1 MLELYKNI
9 KKLREENDLSQE
21 ELAKRVGY
29 SDKSMISRI
38 ESGKVDLTQ
47 NKILLFA
54 DVFKV
59 TPGELMGDT
68 IRTME
73 ERIQEHND
81 LIRAYEKAPEYIQ
94 KTINDLLGL

>member
-38 ESGKVDLTQ
+38 ESGRVDLPQ
-47 NKILLFA
+47 SKILLLAEIFH
-54 DVFKV
+54 V

-68 IRTME
+68 KRTME
-73 ERIQEHND
+73 ERLQAHNN
-81 LIRAYEKAPEYIQ
+81 LIRAYEKAPDYIQ

>member
-47 NKILLFA
+47 SKILLLAEIFN
-54 DVFKV
+54 V

-68 IRTME
+68 KRTME
-73 ERIQEHND
+73 ERLQAQNK
-81 LIRAYEKAPEYIQ
+81 LIRAYEKAPDYIQ